1 MAKIRDENTKINF
14 IAFLMENPELRF
26 MQALSIFVWQ
36 YLDKN
41 AQYIL
46 TAGRK
51 IPTHIKQYDKVED
64 TFFWECDELMKKR
77 KEEEDGQ
84 ESK

>member
-1 MAKIRDENTKINF
+1 
-14 IAFLMENPELRF
+14 MENPELRF
-26 MQALSIFVWQ
+26 MQALSIFVPW
-36 YLDKN
+36 YLKKDAN
-41 AQYIL
+41 YIL
-46 TAGRK
+46 VANRK
-51 IPTHIKQYDKVED
+51 FPQHIKNYDKVED